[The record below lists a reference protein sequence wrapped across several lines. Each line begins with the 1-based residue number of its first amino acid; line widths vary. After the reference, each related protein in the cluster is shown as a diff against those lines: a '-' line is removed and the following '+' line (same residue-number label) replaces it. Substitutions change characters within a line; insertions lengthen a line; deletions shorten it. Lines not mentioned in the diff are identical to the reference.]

1 MSDTERNKLNMYE
14 SVVSVCLENRE
25 IINSVRSFPWSITKL
40 RKVIDEIKRKEKEL
54 SSETLEKTII
64 TYKLKDELIFSLV
77 PVVSSL
83 FNFAKESNNLSL
95 KDKTR
100 HSQSYYVRL
109 RDKELLDKAYGIYSL
124 AERSIS
130 RLKKFG
136 ISIHSLN
143 ELKVKADQFK
153 NALDNK
159 IISFVSS
166 STVLSL
172 NNLFGEADKILNDN
186 LDIYMEALSGD
197 FEEFYED
204 YLEARS
210 VEAERLLDEE
220 EEVLDVEE
228 EN

>member
-40 RKVIDEIKRKEKEL
+40 RKMIDEIKRKEKEL

-64 TYKLKDELIFSLV
+64 TYKLKDELIFCLV
-77 PVVSSL
+77 PVVSAL
-83 FNFAKESNNLSL
+83 FNFAKENNNLAL
-95 KDKTR
+95 KEKTR

-109 RDKELLDKAYGIYSL
+109 KDRELLDKAYAVYSL
-124 AERSIS
+124 SERSLS

-136 ISIHSLN
+136 ISIQVLN
-143 ELKVKADQFK
+143 ELKAKADQFK

-159 IISFVSS
+159 IISFISS

-172 NNLFGEADKILNDN
+172 NVLFNEADKLLTNN
-186 LDIYMEALSGD
+186 LDMYMEILSGD
-197 FEEFYED
+197 FEDFYED
-204 YLEARS
+204 YLSARS
-210 VEAERLLDEE
+210 IEVERISDEDEE
-220 EEVLDVEE
+220 AIEVEE

>member
-14 SVVSVCLENRE
+14 SVVSVCQENRE
-25 IINSVRSFPWSITKL
+25 IINTVRSFPWSITKL
-40 RKVIDEIKRKEKEL
+40 RKMIDEIKRKEKEL

-64 TYKLKDELIFSLV
+64 TYKLRDELIFTLI
-77 PVVSSL
+77 PVVSAL
-83 FNFAKESNNLSL
+83 FNFAKENNNLAL
-95 KDKTR
+95 KEKTR

-109 RDKELLDKAYGIYSL
+109 RDRELLDKAFGVYSL
-124 AERSIS
+124 AERSLS

-136 ISIHSLN
+136 ISIQVLHD
-143 ELKVKADQFK
+143 LKAKADQFK

-172 NNLFGEADKILNDN
+172 NNLFNEADKLLNN
-186 LDIYMEALSGD
+186 QLDVYMEVLSGD

-204 YLEARS
+204 YLIARS
-210 VEAERLLDEE
+210 VDEERLLDEE
-220 EEVLDVEE
+220 EESIDVEE